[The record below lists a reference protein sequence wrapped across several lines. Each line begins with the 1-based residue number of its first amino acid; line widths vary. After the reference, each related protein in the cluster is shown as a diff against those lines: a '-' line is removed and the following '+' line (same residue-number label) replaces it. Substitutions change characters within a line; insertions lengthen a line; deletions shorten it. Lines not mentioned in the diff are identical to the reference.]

1 LLIDLLFARGI
12 DAGVGGQIGDTANQL
27 LGVGHQENMAFAE
40 LLQRF
45 ELASLVQPDL
55 VVSGYGSAPQ
65 PGIDL
70 EDPACDRAEF
80 ISKPRR
86 LIETV
91 R

>member
-1 LLIDLLFARGI
+1 MLIDLFLERWIETDI
-12 DAGVGGQIGDTANQL
+12 DRQVGDEAGQL
-27 LGVGHQENMAFAE
+27 LGTGHQDNIAFAE
-40 LLQRF
+40 PLQGL
-45 ELASLVQPDL
+45 ELATLAQPDL
-55 VVSGYGSAPQ
+55 VVGWYRSAPQ

>member
-1 LLIDLLFARGI
+1 MFARGI